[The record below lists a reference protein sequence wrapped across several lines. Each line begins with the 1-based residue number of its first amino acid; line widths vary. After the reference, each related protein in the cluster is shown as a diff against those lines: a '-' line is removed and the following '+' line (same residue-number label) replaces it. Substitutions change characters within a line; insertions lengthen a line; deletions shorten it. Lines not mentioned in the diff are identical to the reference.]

1 MFCLIEFGLL
11 CVDNVEN
18 LDNFLLI
25 LKLMVVI
32 FVLLFLYLVVML
44 YNVCCMNNFE
54 NVVFYMGFVVLF
66 KLFDCLVNSVLFM
79 LVYEYIYK
87 MVKFGIDI
95 IFVIYV
101 FLFCDVIVC
110 GI

>member
-11 CVDNVEN
+11 CVENVEN

-32 FVLLFLYLVVML
+32 FVLLLLYLVVML

-54 NVVFYMGFVVLF
+54 SIFFYMGFVVLF
-66 KLFDCLVNSVLFM
+66 KILDFLVNGVMFL

-87 MVKFGIDI
+87 MVKLGIDI